1 AGALAA
7 AAAAGCARRAR
18 ERGAGCF
25 GGGGSGGAPEAV
37 NDFFKGPLRALPELE
52 AALRPKAAPVDLTAQ
67 LTQVGSP
74 GVPRPLWLV
83 IAASVPTA
91 LLWYGAGQRREEMY
105 VADVGRPG
113 PDGEPGQAK
122 GFGGP
127 GTLGPFVLGLALGP
141 LAALL
146 GLPGGEAWS
155 AVGFVWIYYTQY
167 LLYARVN
174 ELYESEG
181 LAPPLHVW
189 WLVFPGFNLII
200 GLRQVHF
207 LSKFWAT
214 QRGSASP
221 RGSFLAPSGA
231 LVAAEAGR
239 NLEHWTGLTLPG
251 ARGLTSSGFDP
262 GLLDVAGAEGV
273 GDSCHT
279 ADASPMRLDV
289 EPDLLH
295 VDVADAKPT
304 STMHGRCI
312 ADASPMHGRCGAILR
327 RHLIIPTPFRLI

>member
-181 LAPPLHVW
+181 LAPPLHARRPEEGGPASASTSAGRAPS
-189 WLVFPGFNLII
+189 PGLDCRSRTRRCC
-200 GLRQVHF
+200 GQ
-207 LSKFWAT
+207 
-214 QRGSASP
+214 GSAAQA
-221 RGSFLAPSGA
+221 GSRLRMGSCPQAGA
-231 LVAAEAGR
+231 RAMCQAGR
-239 NLEHWTGLTLPG
+239 GPG
-251 ARGLTSSGFDP
+251 GG
-262 GLLDVAGAEGV
+262 GGG
-273 GDSCHT
+273 G
-279 ADASPMRLDV
+279 
-289 EPDLLH
+289 
-295 VDVADAKPT
+295 
-304 STMHGRCI
+304 
-312 ADASPMHGRCGAILR
+312 
-327 RHLIIPTPFRLI
+327 

>member
-1 AGALAA
+1 

-214 QRGSASP
+214 QRGE
-221 RGSFLAPSGA
+221 APM
-231 LVAAEAGR
+231 
-239 NLEHWTGLTLPG
+239 
-251 ARGLTSSGFDP
+251 
-262 GLLDVAGAEGV
+262 
-273 GDSCHT
+273 
-279 ADASPMRLDV
+279 ADAVVDFFPFIGSERYTWREFLRRPSLWCSPLRDV
-289 EPDLLH
+289 PDLELEFLKE
-295 VDVADAKPT
+295 A
-304 STMHGRCI
+304 
-312 ADASPMHGRCGAILR
+312 
-327 RHLIIPTPFRLI
+327 

>member
-1 AGALAA
+1 
-7 AAAAGCARRAR
+7 
-18 ERGAGCF
+18 
-25 GGGGSGGAPEAV
+25 GGGGGGGCAGAPEAV

-91 LLWYGAGQRREEMY
+91 LLWYGAGYKLLVEEEMY

-174 ELYESEG
+174 ELYESEEKEDTPL
-181 LAPPLHVW
+181 LAVEVALQVRPPPLAEPPLPAWTAAAGRGGAAGRAAQRRQAAAFAWARAHRRA
-189 WLVFPGFNLII
+189 PGPCA
-200 GLRQVHF
+200 RQAVGQ
-207 LSKFWAT
+207 A
-214 QRGSASP
+214 A
-221 RGSFLAPSGA
+221 A
-231 LVAAEAGR
+231 AAEGSPPLLPCALFRGVRSWTDERERGQTKRKRPAPALQLILGAPRATAPLGLVRAG
-239 NLEHWTGLTLPG
+239 GG
-251 ARGLTSSGFDP
+251 G
-262 GLLDVAGAEGV
+262 
-273 GDSCHT
+273 
-279 ADASPMRLDV
+279 
-289 EPDLLH
+289 
-295 VDVADAKPT
+295 PT
-304 STMHGRCI
+304 SWTWRPEGAALSRRPGGTWGR
-312 ADASPMHGRCGAILR
+312 PGGR
-327 RHLIIPTPFRLI
+327 